1 MARIDYY
8 EDPYAPQ
15 ATRIVPAT
23 SAIVLNDAGEI
34 LLQERSDNNLWALP
48 GGTMNP
54 GESTAQCVI
63 REVKEETGL
72 DVKPEYIVGIY
83 SNPAHIVAYSDGEVR
98 QEFSICF
105 FCTLIDGEIK
115 SSDESFRV
123 DFFSLQ
129 EALQLKM
136 HPSIRLRIHHF
147 QEHRAQP
154 FFS

>member
-8 EDPYAPQ
+8 EDPHAPQ

-23 SAIVLNDAGEI
+23 SAIVLNDVGEI
-34 LLQERSDNNLWALP
+34 LLQQRSDNNLWALP

-54 GESTAQCVI
+54 GESIAQCTI

-72 DVKPEYIVGIY
+72 NVKPEYIIGIY

-98 QEFSICF
+98 QQFSICF
-105 FCTLIDGEIK
+105 FCTLIAGEIK
-115 SSDESFRV
+115 TSDESFKV
-123 DFFSLQ
+123 GFFSLQ

-136 HPSIRLRIHHF
+136 HPSIRLRIQHF